1 MMNRKSEEKAERNRK
16 GKLQR
21 KTASYRTAIYRYLD
35 EIDIT
40 GTLLACKSPR
50 QNRQIFMLL
59 ELKT

>member
-21 KTASYRTAIYRYLD
+21 KTASYRTAIYRYFD

-40 GTLLACKSPR
+40 GTLLA
-50 QNRQIFMLL
+50 
-59 ELKT
+59 